1 MPKCPNC
8 GQPTARTKDWACQW
22 CGYPLM
28 SGSYKEIPKTY
39 KELKEEGLHKW
50 GQAVEEETE
59 TISLPLTPVLESEAK
74 MVPEAEPE
82 PMVEPEAEVMPE
94 AEARLM
100 PEPEAEVMPEAET
113 RSIPE
118 PEAEVIPEAET
129 KSLSEPEAG
138 IMTEGEPKVTT
149 EPAAEMAHEVEP
161 TPVPE
166 AEAKPMPTSPV
177 VTAGELYSAFEA
189 NAVGADIKY
198 KGKTLQVTGTVNKI
212 VVKDTYDIYY
222 VMLASAEKHEKW
234 NVRCTFDRKHEAEL
248 KRLTTGQTVTIQG
261 EYDGFRTNILL
272 RDCALVL

>member
-1 MPKCPNC
+1 
-8 GQPTARTKDWACQW
+8 
-22 CGYPLM
+22 M
-28 SGSYKEIPKTY
+28 SGSYKKIPKTY

-161 TPVPE
+161 TPVTMPK
-166 AEAKPMPTSPV
+166 AEPMPTSPV

>member
-8 GQPTARTKDWACQW
+8 GQPTARTEDWACQW

-28 SGSYKEIPKTY
+28 SGSYKKIPKTY
-39 KELKEEGLHKW
+39 RELKEEGLHKW

-59 TISLPLTPVLESEAK
+59 ISSLPLTPVLESE
-74 MVPEAEPE
+74 VEVIQGTEPE
-82 PMVEPEAEVMPE
+82 II
-94 AEARLM
+94 
-100 PEPEAEVMPEAET
+100 PEPKAEMIPEAET
-113 RSIPE
+113 RSISE

-161 TPVPE
+161 TPVTMPK
-166 AEAKPMPTSPV
+166 AEPMPTSPV